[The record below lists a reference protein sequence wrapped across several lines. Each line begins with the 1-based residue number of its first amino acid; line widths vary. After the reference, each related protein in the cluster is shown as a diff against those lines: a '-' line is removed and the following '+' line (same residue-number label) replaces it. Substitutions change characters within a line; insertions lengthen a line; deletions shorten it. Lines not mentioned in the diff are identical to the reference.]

1 MPSHFL
7 LRHPRFVGLGIRIDM
22 LPATW
27 WLALQAAALWP
38 AWAWAARRTLDG
50 AGPAPGLLAFGTLA
64 LFCVLARG
72 PLRAAPRLAWLLPAM
87 AGTAIAA
94 VAAALLPVFTVFA
107 ALPTLACALL
117 AFVPSEASTRDRPRA
132 AWLLPANTFL
142 NRVLF
147 KSAFGLALA
156 ACGAGSAAVLL
167 AG

>member
-1 MPSHFL
+1 MSSHFL
-7 LRHPRFVGLGIRIDM
+7 LRNPRFVGFGIRIDT
-22 LPATW
+22 LPASW

-38 AWAWAARRTLDG
+38 AWAWAAHRTLDG
-50 AGPAPGLLAFGTLA
+50 AGPAPGLLAFGTLG

-72 PLRAAPRLAWLLPAM
+72 PLRASPRLAWLLPAM
-87 AGTAIAA
+87 AGTAVAA

-117 AFVPSEASTRDRPRA
+117 AFVPSGPSANGRPRA
-132 AWLLPANTFL
+132 ARFLPANTFL

-147 KSAFGLALA
+147 KGAFGLALA

-167 AG
+167 AR